1 MTFTARVENL
11 EIRGKEI
18 KDGKNGKYAVV
29 RFDNEAGDRLEFVD
43 RDEERFDYYKRGKV
57 CDVYLRIT
65 NTPKY
70 TNFTISEM
78 RYREDEQHEVGNGYN
93 QV

>member
-65 NTPKY
+65 NTAKY

-78 RYREDEQHEVGNGYN
+78 RYREDE
-93 QV
+93 

>member
-1 MTFTARVENL
+1 MVFTAKVENL

-29 RFDNEAGDRLEFVD
+29 RFDSETGDRLEFVD
-43 RDEERFDYYKRGKV
+43 RDEERFDYYQRGKV
-57 CDVYLRIT
+57 CDVWLKIT
-65 NTPKY
+65 NTAKY

-78 RYREDEQHEVGNGYN
+78 RYREGE
-93 QV
+93 

>member
-1 MTFTARVENL
+1 MTFTAKVENL

-18 KDGKNGKYAVV
+18 KDGRNGKYAVV

-70 TNFTISEM
+70 TNFVVSEM
-78 RYREDEQHEVGNGYN
+78 RYREED
-93 QV
+93 

>member
-78 RYREDEQHEVGNGYN
+78 RYREDEQYEVGNGYN

>member
-1 MTFTARVENL
+1 MTFTAKLENL

-29 RFDNEAGDRLEFVD
+29 RFDDETGDRLEFVD
-43 RDEERFDYYKRGKV
+43 RDEERFDYYQRGKV

-70 TNFTISEM
+70 TNFVISEM
-78 RYREDEQHEVGNGYN
+78 RYRED
-93 QV
+93 

>member
-43 RDEERFDYYKRGKV
+43 RDEERFDYYKRGKL

-78 RYREDEQHEVGNGYN
+78 RYREDE
-93 QV
+93 

>member
-1 MTFTARVENL
+1 MVFTAKVENL

-43 RDEERFDYYKRGKV
+43 RDEDRFDYYKRGQL
-57 CDVYLRIT
+57 CDVWLRIT
-65 NTPKY
+65 NTAKY
-70 TNFTISEM
+70 TNFVVSEM
-78 RYREDEQHEVGNGYN
+78 KYREDE
-93 QV
+93 

>member
-1 MTFTARVENL
+1 
-11 EIRGKEI
+11 
-18 KDGKNGKYAVV
+18 V

-78 RYREDEQHEVGNGYN
+78 RYREDE
-93 QV
+93 

>member
-1 MTFTARVENL
+1 LIDMTFTARVENL

-78 RYREDEQHEVGNGYN
+78 RYREDE
-93 QV
+93 

>member
-1 MTFTARVENL
+1 MLDMPFTARVENL

-78 RYREDEQHEVGNGYN
+78 RYREDE
-93 QV
+93 

>member
-78 RYREDEQHEVGNGYN
+78 RYREDE
-93 QV
+93 

>member
-1 MTFTARVENL
+1 MTFTVRVENL

-78 RYREDEQHEVGNGYN
+78 RYREDE
-93 QV
+93 

>member
-1 MTFTARVENL
+1 MVFTAKVENL
-11 EIRGKEI
+11 EIRGKEV

-43 RDEERFDYYKRGKV
+43 RDTERFDYYKRGQV

-65 NTPKY
+65 DTAKY
-70 TNFTISEM
+70 TNFVISEM
-78 RYREDEQHEVGNGYN
+78 KYREE
-93 QV
+93 

>member
-18 KDGKNGKYAVV
+18 KDGKNGKYAVA

-78 RYREDEQHEVGNGYN
+78 RYREDE
-93 QV
+93 

>member
-29 RFDNEAGDRLEFVD
+29 RFDNEAESI
-43 RDEERFDYYKRGKV
+43 K
-57 CDVYLRIT
+57 
-65 NTPKY
+65 
-70 TNFTISEM
+70 
-78 RYREDEQHEVGNGYN
+78 
-93 QV
+93 

>member
-1 MTFTARVENL
+1 MVFTAKVENL

-43 RDEERFDYYKRGKV
+43 RDEERFDYYKRGKL
-57 CDVYLRIT
+57 CDVWLKIT
-65 NTPKY
+65 DTAKY
-70 TNFTISEM
+70 TNFVVSEM
-78 RYREDEQHEVGNGYN
+78 RYREDE
-93 QV
+93 

>member
-18 KDGKNGKYAVV
+18 RDGKNGKYAVV

-78 RYREDEQHEVGNGYN
+78 RYREDE
-93 QV
+93 

>member
-1 MTFTARVENL
+1 MVFTAKVENL

-43 RDEERFDYYKRGKV
+43 RDEERFDYYKRGKL
-57 CDVYLRIT
+57 CDVWLRIT
-65 NTPKY
+65 DTAKY
-70 TNFTISEM
+70 TNFVVSEM
-78 RYREDEQHEVGNGYN
+78 KYREDEEE
-93 QV
+93 

>member
-1 MTFTARVENL
+1 MTFTAKVENL
-11 EIRGKEI
+11 EIRGKEV

-65 NTPKY
+65 NTQKF
-70 TNFTISEM
+70 TNFTITEM
-78 RYREDEQHEVGNGYN
+78 RYREDDED
-93 QV
+93 

>member
-78 RYREDEQHEVGNGYN
+78 RYREEE
-93 QV
+93 